1 MAHQEGGVRRRDLC
15 LAHKRRSIHQMDFED
30 ELEKRILELGF
41 TKDHPPN
48 AILEFGMEN
57 LRQIAFKIASE
68 DKYTNIEE
76 IQNWRFSNAYMKRF
90 VRKVS
95 FIKLMTKII
104 LLTMTSVT
112 KIVIATSGVNEM
124 AKK

>member
-1 MAHQEGGVRRRDLC
+1 
-15 LAHKRRSIHQMDFED
+15 MDFED

-41 TKDHPPN
+41 TKDHPPS

-68 DKYTNIEE
+68 DKYTNVEE

-90 VRKVS
+90 VRMVS
-95 FIKLMTKII
+95 WQNLSKGENFE
-104 LLTMTSVT
+104 LLVLELN
-112 KIVIATSGVNEM
+112 VNS
-124 AKK
+124 

>member
-1 MAHQEGGVRRRDLC
+1 MWFEKLGQQKEAILAHQEGGVRRRDLC

-41 TKDHPPN
+41 TKDHPPS
-48 AILEFGMEN
+48 AILEYGMEN
-57 LRQIAFKIASE
+57 LRQIAFKVASE

-90 VRKVS
+90 VRMVL
-95 FIKLMTKII
+95 F
-104 LLTMTSVT
+104 
-112 KIVIATSGVNEM
+112 
-124 AKK
+124 

>member
-1 MAHQEGGVRRRDLC
+1 
-15 LAHKRRSIHQMDFED
+15 MDFED

-41 TKDHPPN
+41 TKDHPPS

-68 DKYTNIEE
+68 DKYTNVEE

-90 VRKVS
+90 GRMVS
-95 FIKLMTKII
+95 WQNLSKGENFE
-104 LLTMTSVT
+104 LLVLELNVDS
-112 KIVIATSGVNEM
+112 
-124 AKK
+124 